1 MNKLQIF
8 SIWAP
13 DESPWSRWAKP
24 VLFAHV
30 EAKVPSTMPAVAV
43 PEMDGLPTAAEQ
55 VALVIDLPGASGVE
69 LGLALADRGYRP
81 VPLYNAVPL
90 PAGEPEVDPVTAR
103 SVAAVTVWPIVSAL
117 RSGTERLA
125 GTRLPADAPPAFLL
139 DSGRQG
145 GGWTPAGDEFDN
157 RSICFTTDFPSGNF
171 LAAHGIQRV
180 ILVQE
185 SRLEPLAD
193 LAQVLRRWQEAG
205 IRLQRLRLDSPAP
218 AEDFTVPRPRW
229 FGWMFQRV
237 LAGLGLRRADG
248 GGYGDWVPDSASGG

>member
-13 DESPWSRWAKP
+13 EESPWSRWAKP
-24 VLFAHV
+24 VLFAHM
-30 EAKVPSTMPAVAV
+30 EAMVPPTVPAGAV
-43 PEMDGLPTAAEQ
+43 PEMDGLPTAAER

-90 PAGEPEVDPVTAR
+90 PRGELEVDPVTGR
-103 SVAAVTVWPIVSAL
+103 PVAAVAVWPIVNAL
-117 RSGTERLA
+117 RAGAEWLA
-125 GTRLPADAPPAFLL
+125 GARLPANVPPAFLL
-139 DSGRQG
+139 DARRQG
-145 GGWTPAGDEFDN
+145 GGQVLVGDEFDN
-157 RSICFTTDFPSGNF
+157 RSICFTTDFPSGVF
-171 LAAHGIQRV
+171 LAAQGIQRV

-185 SRLEPLAD
+185 SQLDPLAD
-193 LAQVLRRWQEAG
+193 LAQTLRRWQDAG
-205 IRLQRLRLDSPAP
+205 IRLQRLRLDAPAP
-218 AEDFTVPRPRW
+218 MEDFIVPRPRW

-248 GGYGDWVPDSASGG
+248 GGYGDWVQDSASGG